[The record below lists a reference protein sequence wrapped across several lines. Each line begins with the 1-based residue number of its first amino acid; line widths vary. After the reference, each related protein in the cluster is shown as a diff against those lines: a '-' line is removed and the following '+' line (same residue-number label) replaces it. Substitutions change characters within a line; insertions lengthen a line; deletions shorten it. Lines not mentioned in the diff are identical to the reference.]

1 MVSPVL
7 ALNWHCDGSIPSPAP
22 PSKDGFN
29 PQGYLWRSLDK
40 GRNIMTVYKVY
51 DIDFGVYEAKFVAR
65 VKKPTVL
72 QVRNW
77 AERTMRADSG
87 LVKIE
92 VRMKSG
98 VVAFS

>member
-1 MVSPVL
+1 
-7 ALNWHCDGSIPSPAP
+7 
-22 PSKDGFN
+22 
-29 PQGYLWRSLDK
+29 
-40 GRNIMTVYKVY
+40 MTVYKVY

-65 VKKPTVL
+65 AKKLSVR

-77 AERTMRADSG
+77 AERTMRTDSD